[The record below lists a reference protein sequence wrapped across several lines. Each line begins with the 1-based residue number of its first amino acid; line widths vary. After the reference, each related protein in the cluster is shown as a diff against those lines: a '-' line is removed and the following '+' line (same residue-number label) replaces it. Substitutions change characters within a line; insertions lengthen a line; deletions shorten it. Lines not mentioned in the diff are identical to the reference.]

1 MTGVAAHIVAAAK
14 RGPRSDPSL
23 SAEQRR
29 SEANGIW
36 MCAIHAKWI
45 DDNPSL
51 ATVAKLQEWKAAH
64 EAEIKAWQEFGH
76 KGIFASWDRLTA
88 LTSDQRGT
96 IETILPNG
104 YAVPRDESELIT
116 ALKAS
121 GACLVSGDSGVGKS
135 ALVKAVLDA
144 KFPEARQIWL
154 GPEALQAAL
163 SEATREKLGLT
174 APLAELLPSSTA
186 SHNILVLDAIERA
199 DSGTI
204 SRLALLLRH
213 LVEAYPA
220 GDPRWQIIAVGQRA
234 GFEAHLD
241 PVINVLGSS
250 VVSVLPID
258 TNVVRDALLKVPSLS
273 QHAYDDA
280 FLAVVANLRTLA
292 WIVSA
297 STLFADGDAGKK
309 AARSQIADRLWAHWT
324 GDDPELHSFMTALA
338 RREAEYERSFALSD
352 LSTSERAA
360 WKSAGT
366 KLPITLS
373 RRNRL
378 SFQHDLASDWARYQ
392 YLKEN
397 ADDVARWAA
406 FARQPLWV
414 AALRLLGQYLL
425 REPDQAASG
434 WDWAFEAARAAD
446 ATDAIDVLLDA
457 LCLDPETDKHMA
469 ARSELLF
476 ADNGKLLDRLLRRF
490 MHIATLPERPAV
502 GADLGLYME
511 AEIRRPIWSAWPPLV
526 RFLEGNSAALAAL
539 GSISVAKLCHLW
551 LSKTPVLIDGHRVVG
566 RSALA
571 TLALETARTEQANS
585 IAHGFFGGRSDD
597 SDDVF
602 AAGLAGADELPAEVS
617 AFALEMVRRR
627 PLRDDIQA
635 RVSHMRA
642 ERSRASAKSRAER
655 KHRQP
660 PPPRSFLEPKKLPP
674 WPLGPGGR
682 LHDGFRRAIFRNAAL
697 APLIKAA
704 PTLAAEVLLACIIE
718 DDPREQKTA
727 YSLDR
732 RLGLEWEHDDRPT
745 IFWNSPF
752 FPFLFEATDAALDGL
767 LVLVDF
773 CTERWS
779 DEQDD
784 RAVSIQLRWPDGT
797 ERIYAGDG
805 RVLDWAHTR
814 EATNSQLYAALDA
827 LERWLWMKISAG
839 TEVDDL
845 CDILLARTNSAAILG
860 VLCDCAKLEPRLLK
874 GVLAPLLT
882 SPFLIMR
889 DEQRLKYRYGTDMFA
904 WYRAGEHLRTIGLE
918 WEQAAHRNTSLVQT
932 IIELRRGDAHFDHE
946 AQSIFAA
953 WPATTVDD
961 DLSRRALIAQLD
973 PGNWTEEKNTDGTPT
988 QNFRYPDD
996 VAAEIRAR
1004 QPDDPVAPNLSQVL
1018 DALSQYL
1025 NVELD
1030 EGTASDLFDAFED
1043 EEGLAHFLPADRKV
1057 LETAVA
1063 ATLVIGGR
1071 DWLANRPLDAER
1083 MCSLIES
1090 ALPLPEEAEMRTD
1103 GWIEIRPDMAWACL
1117 AAVHAK
1123 AAGWGPVARW
1133 DRVLA
1138 RGIATGDVSV
1148 IRTIT
1153 VAARSF
1159 RAELGAAYHAIVE
1172 AVVFAAALNALT
1184 PRMEGEPVSPS
1195 DIVRWRG
1202 RLARRLFPATDRTAH
1217 LDLRSLALRVERI
1230 WRSRYRRARGEELDT
1245 TGRRNL
1251 HCHSLGLATDLLRAA
1266 FDWALV
1272 EDLVLAAHEADE
1284 HRRAVRM
1291 LWGYIDWRLRGDPD
1305 EPVGE
1310 RDGFDRLDEFGLT
1323 IIRTIAARTP
1333 LAKANDSRVL
1343 WEPVL
1348 ALGPRGEFTVE
1359 HMIDCFFLRLYKET
1373 DAANF
1378 ISNWDE
1384 MLAYVFSPG
1393 WTDEG
1398 KWWRGRDLLR
1408 HMLGIDASHQ
1418 IASNPLVMKHVE
1430 TLAPYYE
1437 AFAADRV
1444 GRDDSELSAFSAFF
1458 AAPAGAALRM
1468 RAICW
1473 IDKALEESGTKLRS
1487 NAGAALTD
1495 LARVILADHASELM
1509 ANREALHALNNII
1522 GRMVRDQIAYALALQ
1537 DRARALR

>member
-96 IETILPNG
+96 IETLLPNG
-104 YAVPRDESELIT
+104 YAVPRDDSDLVAILNT
-116 ALKAS
+116 S

-144 KFPEARQIWL
+144 RFTEARQIWL
-154 GPEALQAAL
+154 GPEALQASL
-163 SEATREKLGLT
+163 SEASREKLGLT
-174 APLAELLPSSTA
+174 APLSELLPTSTA
-186 SHNILVLDAIERA
+186 RHNILVIDAVERA

-213 LVEAYPA
+213 LAEARPA
-220 GDPRWQIIAVGQRA
+220 DAPQWQIVVVGQRA

-241 PVINVLGSS
+241 TIFNLLGSS

-258 TNVVRDALLKVPSLS
+258 ANAVRDALLKIPSLS

-297 STLFADGDAGKK
+297 STLFADGDAGKM

-324 GDDPELHSFMTALA
+324 ADDPELHSFMTALA
-338 RREAEYERSFALSD
+338 RRDAEYERSFALSD
-352 LSTSERAA
+352 LSTPERAA
-360 WKSAGT
+360 WKSGGT
-366 KLPITLS
+366 RLPMTMS
-373 RRNRL
+373 PRNRL

-392 YLKEN
+392 YLKEI
-397 ADDVARWAA
+397 ADDVGRWAA

-414 AALRLLGQYLL
+414 AALRLFGQYLL
-425 REPDQAASG
+425 READQTTSG
-434 WDWAFEAARAAD
+434 WDRAFAAARAAD

-457 LCLDPETDKHMA
+457 LCLDPDTDKHMA

-490 MHIATLPERPAV
+490 MHIATLPERPAA

-511 AEIRRPIWSAWPPLV
+511 AEIRRPIWSAWPPLI
-526 RFLEGNSAALAAL
+526 RFLEKHSAELAAL
-539 GSISVAKLCHLW
+539 GSTSVAKLCHLW
-551 LSKTPVLIDGHRVVG
+551 LSKTPVLIDGRRVMG
-566 RSALA
+566 RSVLA
-571 TLALETARTEQANS
+571 KLALETARTEQAKS
-585 IAHGFFGGRSDD
+585 TAYGFFGGRSDD
-597 SDDVF
+597 SDEVF
-602 AAGLAGADELPAEVS
+602 AAGLAGADEIPDEVS

-627 PLRDDIQA
+627 SLRDDIKA
-635 RVSHMRA
+635 RVADMRA
-642 ERSRASAKSRAER
+642 ERLRASAESQSTRRHRA
-655 KHRQP
+655 P

-682 LHDGFRRAIFRNAAL
+682 LHSGFRRAILRNSAL
-697 APLIKAA
+697 APFIKAA
-704 PTLAAEVLLACIIE
+704 PALAAEVLLACIIE

-752 FPFLFEATDAALDGL
+752 FPFLFEATDEALDGL
-767 LVLVDF
+767 LALVDF

-784 RAVSIQLRWPDGT
+784 PVASIQLRWPDGT
-797 ERIYAGDG
+797 ERSYAGDG

-839 TEVDDL
+839 ADVDDVCAKL
-845 CDILLARTNSAAILG
+845 FAKTNSAAILG
-860 VLCDCAKLEPRLLK
+860 ILCDCAKLAPNLLM

-882 SPFLIMR
+882 SPLLIMT
-889 DEQRLKYRYGTDMFA
+889 DEQRLKYRFGSDMFA
-904 WYRAGEHLRTIGLE
+904 WYRAGEQLRTIGFE
-918 WEQAAHRNTSLVQT
+918 WEQAAHRNTSLLQT
-932 IIELRRGDAHFDHE
+932 IVELRRGDAAFDR
-946 AQSIFAA
+946 AANSIFAA
-953 WPATTVDD
+953 WPVASVDG
-961 DLSRRALIAQLD
+961 DLSQRALIAQLD
-973 PGNWTEEKNTDGTPT
+973 PGNWTEEQNADGATV
-988 QNFRYPDD
+988 QNFRYPNDI
-996 VAAEIRAR
+996 AAEIRAR
-1004 QPDDPVAPNLSQVL
+1004 QTEDPVAPNLSQIL
-1018 DALSQYL
+1018 DALAQYL
-1025 NVELD
+1025 SVELD

-1043 EEGLAHFLPADRKV
+1043 DEDLAHLLPADRRV
-1057 LETAVA
+1057 LENAVA
-1063 ATLVIGGR
+1063 STLIIRGR
-1071 DWLANRPLDAER
+1071 DWLADRPLEAEK
-1083 MCSLIES
+1083 MCSLVEC
-1090 ALPLPEEAEMRTD
+1090 ALPLPEEAEMRAE
-1103 GWIEIRPDMAWACL
+1103 GWIEVKPDMAWACL
-1117 AAVHAK
+1117 AAIHAK
-1123 AAGWGPVARW
+1123 AAGWGTVARW
-1133 DRVLA
+1133 DGILA

-1153 VAARSF
+1153 VAARGL
-1159 RAELGAAYHAIVE
+1159 RAELGSAYHAILE

-1184 PRMEGEPVSPS
+1184 PWMEGEPVSPS
-1195 DIVRWRG
+1195 DIIRWRG
-1202 RLARRLFPATDRTAH
+1202 RLARRLLPATDRNAH

-1230 WRSRYRRARGEELDT
+1230 WRSRYTRARGKELDT

-1251 HCHSLGLATDLLRAA
+1251 HRHSLGLSTELLRAA

-1272 EDLVLAAHEADE
+1272 EDLVPPADEAHE
-1284 HRRAVRM
+1284 HRRVIRM
-1291 LWGYIDWRLRGDPD
+1291 LWDYVDWRMRGDPD
-1305 EPVGE
+1305 EPVE
-1310 RDGFDRLDEFGLT
+1310 ESDGFDRLDEFGLT

-1333 LAKANDSRVL
+1333 LSPASDSRML

-1359 HMIDCFFLRLYKET
+1359 HMIDCFFLRLYKEV
-1373 DAANF
+1373 DAASF

-1393 WTDEG
+1393 WIDDG
-1398 KWWRGRDLLR
+1398 KWWRGRDILR

-1418 IASNPLVMKHVE
+1418 IASNPWVMEHVE
-1430 TLAPYYE
+1430 ALAPHYE
-1437 AFAADRV
+1437 AFAADRI
-1444 GRDDSELSAFSAFF
+1444 GRDDSELSAFAAFF

-1468 RAICW
+1468 RAIRW
-1473 IDKALEESGTKLRS
+1473 IDKALEHSDSKLRS
-1487 NAGAALTD
+1487 NAGSALTD
-1495 LARVILADHASELM
+1495 LARIILADHASELI
-1509 ANREALHALNNII
+1509 ANREALQALNNII
-1522 GRMVRDQIAYALALQ
+1522 SRMVRDQITYALTLQ